1 MAVSYIVPGEK
12 MLYAQ
17 PNTMACWATAYTMM
31 NSWKNQECY
40 ADIRSA
46 ISSLG
51 QPWLGYFDRNTGVP
65 PSEGRR
71 FESATGLTREPR
83 MNLSPKGWESYL
95 RSYGLM
101 WVSGT
106 LVGGGIHDRVLE
118 GISGD
123 ETGDGTKMYIM
134 DPNGGRRY
142 TETLATFLV
151 GFEGQAA
158 VEPFYDDYQI
168 LHF

>member
-83 MNLSPKGWESYL
+83 MNLTPTGWESYL

-106 LVGGGIHDRVLE
+106 IVGGGIHDRVLE
-118 GISGD
+118 GIGPA
-123 ETGDGTKMYIM
+123 GT
-134 DPNGGRRY
+134 
-142 TETLATFLV
+142 V
-151 GFEGQAA
+151 GNHGPDCSSAHSTDHEQAFGERVLEA
-158 VEPFYDDYQI
+158 VFG
-168 LHF
+168 